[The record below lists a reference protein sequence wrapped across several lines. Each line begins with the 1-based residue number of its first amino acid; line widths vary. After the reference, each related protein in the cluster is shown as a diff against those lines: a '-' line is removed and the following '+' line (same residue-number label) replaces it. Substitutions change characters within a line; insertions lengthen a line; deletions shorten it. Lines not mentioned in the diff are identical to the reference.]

1 MIDSDLDSELFEII
15 DANRN
20 LGEIMLWGALKAKNI
35 NVTREA
41 LRDSMKRIDLDGV
54 ESRKRKTVKRRVPHP
69 NYLWHLDG
77 NHKLIKYLLSSIYF
91 LLLRHKCFY

>member
-1 MIDSDLDSELFEII
+1 
-15 DANRN
+15 
-20 LGEIMLWGALKAKNI
+20 MLWGALKAKNI

-54 ESRKRKTVKRRVPHP
+54 EARKKKTVKRRIYSVPHP

-77 NHKLIKYLLSSIYF
+77 NHKLIK
-91 LLLRHKCFY
+91 